1 MKIPVSMIEIIAF
14 DADDTLWH
22 NETLYSITHEKYEEL
37 LSAYHDKK
45 WIRKKLFE
53 TEIRNLRYY
62 GYGIKGFTLSM
73 IETAIELTEGR
84 ITGSEITKILEF
96 SRNMLK
102 APVEMLDQAAETIK
116 SASKSYSLML
126 ITKGDLFDQE
136 SKIAQSG
143 LSDYF
148 KYIEILTRKTP
159 ETYREILSKYSI
171 KPENFLMV
179 GNSLRSDILPVIE
192 IGGQAVF
199 IPYPLCWEHERVSD
213 SELNQK
219 SYHELEHIGQL
230 PHLLTKLQPQ
240 VSSTS

>member
-1 MKIPVSMIEIIAF
+1 MIEIVAF

-22 NETLYSITHEKYEEL
+22 NETLYSITHEKYEKL
-37 LSAYHDKK
+37 LSAYHDRE
-45 WIRKKLFE
+45 WIKKKLFE
-53 TEIRNLRYY
+53 TEMRNLRYY

-73 IETAIELTEGR
+73 IETAVELTEGR
-84 ITGSEITKILEF
+84 ISGGEIAKILEL

-102 APVEMLDQAAETIK
+102 APVEMLDHAAGTVKE
-116 SASKSYSLML
+116 AAKSYPLML

-159 ETYREILSKYSI
+159 ETYGEVLSKYGI
-171 KPENFLMV
+171 NPEGFLMV
-179 GNSLRSDILPVIE
+179 GNSLRSDILPALE

-199 IPYPLCWEHERVSD
+199 IPYPLCWEHEQVSE
-213 SELNQK
+213 SELHQK

-230 PHLLTKLQPQ
+230 PGLLKKLNNKLHSQA
-240 VSSTS
+240 SSAS

>member
-1 MKIPVSMIEIIAF
+1 MKIQVSMIEIVAF

-37 LSAYHDKK
+37 LSAYHERK
-45 WIRKKLFE
+45 WIKKKLFE
-53 TEIRNLRYY
+53 TEMRNLRYY

-84 ITGSEITKILEF
+84 ITGGEIAKILEL

-102 APVEMLDQAAETIK
+102 APVELLDHAAETIK
-116 SASKSYSLML
+116 SASRSYPLML

-159 ETYREILSKYSI
+159 ETYREVLSKYGI
-171 KPENFLMV
+171 KPESFLMV
-179 GNSLRSDILPVIE
+179 GNSLRSDILPVLE
-192 IGGQAVF
+192 IGSQAVF
-199 IPYPLCWEHERVSD
+199 VPYPLCWEHERVSE
-213 SELNQK
+213 SELDQM

-230 PHLLTKLQPQ
+230 LHLLAKLQPQ
-240 VSSTS
+240 ASSTS